1 MVHVD
6 NKSDRRVQSVREPS
20 SHRVPV
26 ARGNSRIDSAPEWE
40 SSPSS
45 VWGCLLLVR
54 FHSTIRVGSTFGV
67 AAGLPGVK
75 ADLNDSILEIA
86 LCFIINPITRILMG
100 LVKFEPR

>member
-1 MVHVD
+1 MQFYYDLWGLYNLIFLTILLLLGCATGDHV
-6 NKSDRRVQSVREPS
+6 QLA
-20 SHRVPV
+20 H
-26 ARGNSRIDSAPEWE
+26 GHC
-40 SSPSS
+40 SPSS

-75 ADLNDSILEIA
+75 ADLNDSILETA